1 MVGVMVLVVTVEDD
15 VALLEVAVLVMVVV
29 VLVRVVDADC
39 VDGVLVSLMVGF
51 HLSVCGS

>member
-1 MVGVMVLVVTVEDD
+1 MVLVVTVEDD
-15 VALLEVAVLVMVVV
+15 VAVLEVAVLVVVVV